1 MTEMKADAFDTDVL
15 IVGSGPTGATTAL
28 ALATCGVRAHMV
40 SRWNWLADTP
50 RAHITNQR
58 TLEVFRDLG
67 LSHEIER
74 YASPWNVMGDTLF
87 TTSLAGEELIRMRT
101 WGTGDDRR
109 GDYIKGSPCGM
120 VDLIQPKLEPILL
133 KSAAERGASVTF
145 MTEYLSHEQ
154 DADGVTVFLHDH
166 TKGQD
171 YSMRARYLVGA
182 DGARSAI
189 VDQLGLPIEGEMARA
204 GSAYVTFKADLS
216 RFVAHRPSILNW
228 IVTPAASFGEIGMGL
243 LRAVEP
249 WTQWIAGWGFDI
261 AAGEPDLSE
270 ASCLDKI
277 RTMIGDPAVEIAIVR
292 TSIWYVN
299 QAYAATYSKGR
310 VFCGGDAVH
319 RHPPSSGLGMNTCVQ
334 DAFNLGWK
342 LAYVIKGH
350 AGAGLLES
358 YSLERAPVGKQVVLR
373 ANQSRLDY
381 APLNACF
388 RVAGADNPVA
398 AGIARFR
405 DPGPDGVAARK
416 AVEDALD
423 LKQTEFNA
431 QGTEMNQRYASGA
444 VIPDPNG
451 QPEIWQR
458 DPQLH
463 VQPTTRPGAKIPH
476 VWLVDRNG
484 QRVSTLDVTG
494 RGRFSIV
501 TGLAGGFWAEAAAA
515 LDLPFLRVIVTGQ
528 PDAQDLYCDWQRAR
542 EIDEAGVLLVRPD
555 GHIAWR
561 SMGAAADAE
570 TARALLVNALASVL
584 DNPDLSGAT
593 AEQRV
598 DCVRSG
604 EVAPALFE

>member
-1 MTEMKADAFDTDVL
+1 MTGMTSDAFDTDVL

-28 ALATCGVRAHMV
+28 ALATYGVRAHVV

-67 LSHEIER
+67 LSREIER
-74 YASPWNVMGDTLF
+74 YASPWDVMGDTLF

-101 WGTGDDRR
+101 WGTGDNRR
-109 GDYIKGSPCGM
+109 GDYIKASPCGM

-133 KSAAERGASVTF
+133 KSAAERGASFTF

-154 DADGVTVFLHDH
+154 DADGVTVFLRDH
-166 TKGQD
+166 TKGHD

-189 VDQLGLPIEGEMARA
+189 VDQLGLPIEGQMARA

-249 WTQWIAGWGFDI
+249 WSQWIAGWGFDI

-270 ASCLDKI
+270 ASCLGKI
-277 RTMIGDPAVEIAIVR
+277 RTMIGDPSVEIEIVR

-299 QAYAATYSKGR
+299 QAYATTYSKGR

-334 DAFNLGWK
+334 DAFNLAWK

-350 AGAGLLES
+350 AGPGLLDS
-358 YSLERAPVGKQVVLR
+358 YSLERAPVGQQVVLR

-388 RVAGADNPVA
+388 RVPGAENPVA

-431 QGTEMNQRYASGA
+431 QGTEMNQRYESAA
-444 VIPDPNG
+444 VVADTDA

-458 DPQLH
+458 DAQLH

-494 RGRFSIV
+494 RGQFSIV
-501 TGLAGGFWAEAAAA
+501 TGLAGGLWAEAAAA
-515 LDLPFLRVIVTGQ
+515 LDLPFLRVIVTGRV
-528 PDAQDLYCDWQRAR
+528 DAQDLYCDWQRAR

-561 SMGAAADAE
+561 SIDAAADAE
-570 TARALLVNALASVL
+570 TARSLLGAALASVL
-584 DNPDLSGAT
+584 DNPVLNGESVQQCPDH
-593 AEQRV
+593 
-598 DCVRSG
+598 VRSG
-604 EVAPALFE
+604 EVAPALFV